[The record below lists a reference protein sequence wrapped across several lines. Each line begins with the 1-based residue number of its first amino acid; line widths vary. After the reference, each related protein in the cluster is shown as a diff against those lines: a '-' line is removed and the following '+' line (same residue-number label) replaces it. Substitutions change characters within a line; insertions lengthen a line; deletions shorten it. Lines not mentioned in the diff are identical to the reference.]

1 MWFSYVC
8 DSFDALKLVIPGSS
22 EEKLQSFCR
31 KSVVAAHRKWA
42 QDGKVRFVEYRACGV
57 TFLTSMSTQLPLD
70 EYMQRHLEELTVSLT
85 NQFTQYK
92 RNKTAAASSSTSSAP
107 LQGFTLRTG
116 LSKEEEGG
124 NDVNSTFVRRV
135 HALVNGVLAQ
145 AVEALFA
152 NPRTVQVTEAEFNS
166 HAAYLNDLRKIPR
179 IGSASEGQAREL
191 ARCLLRL
198 VLGEWL
204 ASDKPLL
211 IHLRQCFRLL
221 DGQVSAA
228 FGQVVGNEVSTL
240 ATRALQSASRSVVDS
255 SRLKER
261 KEVLTMIEDTLQS
274 ASAPSHFFEVAW
286 RCAQVSRATR
296 RIEEDYWQLQQR
308 MRATYL
314 AGVERYVYRQ
324 PTGSA
329 PPAPPPVL
337 LQLLWLLKESPAR
350 LFESSPSGPAPPRR
364 CVEELKRLL
373 AESIPLM
380 QVEGGHGHGH
390 EQGHEHD
397 SERGLEV
404 PPVTATA
411 VDAPLPALMS
421 LARTVAAGQ
430 MDSSLSHLAIKAV
443 EAATARSR
451 LVLMDRESRPTE
463 QDDVRGDGRV
473 EKRMRVQ

>member
-1 MWFSYVC
+1 
-8 DSFDALKLVIPGSS
+8 
-22 EEKLQSFCR
+22 
-31 KSVVAAHRKWA
+31 
-42 QDGKVRFVEYRACGV
+42 
-57 TFLTSMSTQLPLD
+57 MSTQLPLD

-85 NQFTQYK
+85 NQFTQYT
-92 RNKTAAASSSTSSAP
+92 RNKTAVASSSASSAP

-116 LSKEEEGG
+116 LSKEEEGA

-145 AVEALFA
+145 AVEALFT
-152 NPRTVQVTEAEFNS
+152 NPRTVQVTTAEFNS
-166 HAAYLNDLRKIPR
+166 LAAYLNDLRKIPR

-211 IHLRQCFRLL
+211 IHLRECFRLL

-228 FGQVVGNEVSTL
+228 FGQVVGSEVSTL
-240 ATRALQSASRSVVDS
+240 ARRALQQASRSVVDS

-261 KEVLTMIEDTLQS
+261 KEVLIMIEDTLQS

-308 MRATYL
+308 LRATYL

-329 PPAPPPVL
+329 PAPPPVL
-337 LQLLWLLKESPAR
+337 LQLLWLLKESPGR
-350 LFESSPSGPAPPRR
+350 LFESSPSGFAPPRR

-380 QVEGGHGHGH
+380 QVEGGHSHGHGH
-390 EQGHEHD
+390 GHGHDND

-404 PPVTATA
+404 PPIAAT

-451 LVLMDRESRPTE
+451 LVLMDRESQPAE
-463 QDDVRGDGRV
+463 QGEVRGDVPV